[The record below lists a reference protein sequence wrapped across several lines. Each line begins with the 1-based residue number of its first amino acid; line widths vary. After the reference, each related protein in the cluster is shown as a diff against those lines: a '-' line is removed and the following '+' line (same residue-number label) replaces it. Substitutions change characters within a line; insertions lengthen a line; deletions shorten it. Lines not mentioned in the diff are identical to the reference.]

1 MFTPESQYPGVTIRQ
16 WRVSKDDQDVNT
28 GPSVQEYIGAGAGVC
43 DISPPAV

>member
-1 MFTPESQYPGVTIRQ
+1 MFTPESQYPTQGSQ
-16 WRVSKDDQDVNT
+16 SDSGDDQDVNT